1 MDLWVVAAAA
11 GAGYIAKNLQN
22 FSDDKKESPS
32 LKYSYNVQPESRNF
46 LQQLREKTC
55 PLRRLAR
62 KRVEDDYFPDLDN
75 NSDAKFSEIDRSSSR
90 DREASAVS
98 INSDYSEKAG
108 ILEDFSKG
116 WISGL
121 TAEGVGENQQVGDN
135 RNLSRINGGKMA
147 RNRRYRVHSTNM
159 EQNSSC
165 LYPPSSMSAVRPVLV
180 TDVMWGE
187 NSSFSQL
194 DGCSED
200 HKTSSS
206 SSLKQFESSNLQQ
219 SGSRESRSQ
228 GAETMLLF
236 ITGMTVGIFTATT
249 SWKNEVDKLNRQLMQ
264 MQNLVQDLHEELDM
278 KEMMMVKELDM
289 EGVLPPGEEDTPLS
303 TEEPVS
309 SPSLVKAG
317 KLSKTDGVKAND
329 KKAENLELLSRI
341 EAELQAELEMLE
353 QNMKESELKRI
364 SNVVEL
370 DPDFE
375 PEIVRGDLK
384 PAMVEHES
392 ESGRSTTGTR
402 TDGSKPANYAVSPW
416 ELSLRLHE
424 LIESRLETRIKELE
438 IALSHSD
445 NRVEDYGR
453 RFSCSETESS
463 STHHSPTCICDE
475 HDKGEDEPSN
485 DGESGSHVID
495 QGTRSSSRIQNGDY
509 YDSISH
515 HGGEDRSPNEDSMS
529 EDEGSDESEML
540 LIKQII
546 ERRRSGSSFNFKM
559 D

>member
-62 KRVEDDYFPDLDN
+62 KRVEDDHFPDSDN
-75 NSDAKFSEIDRSSSR
+75 NSDVKFSEIGRSSSR
-90 DREASAVS
+90 DGEASVVS
-98 INSDYSEKAG
+98 VNGDYSEKAG
-108 ILEDFSKG
+108 ILEDFNKG

-121 TAEGVGENQQVGDN
+121 TAEVGVGENQQFGDN

-147 RNRRYRVHSTNM
+147 RNRRSHVHSTNM
-159 EQNSSC
+159 EQHSSC

-187 NSSFSQL
+187 NSYFCQL
-194 DGCSED
+194 DGCSKD

-219 SGSRESRSQ
+219 SDSGDGVC

-289 EGVLPPGEEDTPLS
+289 EGVLSPGEEEDLS

-317 KLSKTDGVKAND
+317 KLSNTDGMKAND

-375 PEIVRGDLK
+375 PEIVRGELK
-384 PAMVEHES
+384 PAMVEHAS
-392 ESGRSTTGTR
+392 ESGRSTTVTG

-424 LIESRLETRIKELE
+424 LIELRLETRIKELE
-438 IALSHSD
+438 IALSHSE
-445 NRVEDYGR
+445 NRVGDYGR

-485 DGESGSHVID
+485 DGESGSHIDD

-515 HGGEDRSPNEDSMS
+515 YDGEERSPNEDSMS
-529 EDEGSDESEML
+529 EDEGSDDSEML

-546 ERRRSGSSFNFKM
+546 ERRRSGSSFNFKI